1 MRVTSLHAAAAA
13 LTLASIGTSV
23 RAQELP
29 VAPAV
34 TAPKRYTLSLGVS
47 GGMAVPTGNG
57 STNVKNGVGGRGFL
71 LLQLPGGFPALRFDL
86 GYQRFNLKNALLG
99 QEGAEPLGSTGSNR
113 ILSGVGGLTINLL
126 HGPVRPYLTAGIGA
140 FQIKTTVDSTSPGSG
155 PTSHSD
161 FNFGIDGGAGLA
173 VSLGRISAFTEGR
186 VENVYT
192 KDAGFIKSAKSIQS
206 VLVSFGLT
214 VGLF

>member
-1 MRVTSLHAAAAA
+1 MRVSLLHAAASA
-13 LTLASIGTSV
+13 LTLASLGASAA
-23 RAQELP
+23 AQELP
-29 VAPAV
+29 VGP
-34 TAPKRYTLSLGVS
+34 TLTPPKRYILSLGFS

-71 LLQLPGGFPALRFDL
+71 LVQLPGGFPVLRFDL
-86 GYQRFNLKNALLG
+86 GYQRFDLKNALLG
-99 QEGAEPLGSTGSNR
+99 QETGGPLASTGTNR

-126 HGPVRPYLTAGIGA
+126 HGPVRPYLTAGIGG
-140 FQIKTTVDSTSPGSG
+140 FQVKTTVDSAAAGGIPSSR
-155 PTSHSD
+155 SN
-161 FNFGIDGGAGLA
+161 FNFGVDGGAGLA
-173 VSLGRISAFTEGR
+173 VNLGRVSAFTEGR

-192 KDAGFIKSAKSIQS
+192 KDAGFIRSAKSIQS